1 MAATQPSLHN
11 FYKSRKSARETTLKN
26 VKGSVV
32 RDADVVESVISEVSV
47 EKNVVN
53 EKVPRDAIATR
64 RPTRPAAKTSSRKT
78 QVKKPVQ
85 GTQDILTALRKVS
98 EKAEA
103 KASEKAE
110 EATTV
115 KSLQSVNVT
124 PPITPKRKKEEE
136 EEETK
141 RKRRKQDNGEEELDR
156 TPGGMVK
163 DLPAPPAPRSAKKKL
178 VMSSE
183 AEGTQEKKLTPA
195 EIKERLGKCGRL
207 DQLRAKLLKVNK
219 CEEKLK
225 QFKESTI
232 AESLPP
238 VVPASPAKSKEH
250 PQLAKFSSIEVHVP
264 ISPRK
269 TPVKTPS
276 KTPLKAP
283 AHERF
288 QHLVEKPSEE
298 LVLPYK
304 YRFLKDMF
312 RAVDTVVSLL
322 HNRHE
327 VISYSKLKPAV
338 QEMMRRAFEE
348 RHLGQIKTIFPL
360 AYIFKQERR
369 NKKNVVSNDVSKGSY
384 ELTVTSNMDYK
395 SVSASQNLMSKFDS
409 APAENFP
416 KFRKMDSVVL
426 VERRNI
432 FHNALINIV
441 RDHHSEFLMTLEPP
455 ISSVGAIK
463 RWHPEFAL
471 EDLPDIEEAP
481 LPQPPTMEKL
491 GTARDVLDKAQD
503 LFSLNHR
510 LEKAVTD
517 AAEQT
522 PAPVAKTAPSLS
534 AAPVNTCLALKG
546 VSSSLLEKIRAR
558 EAAKAARE
566 MTRSCGENKE
576 LEMLSRL
583 PEISRIIRNTF
594 VTEKKAALPWE
605 VVAAK
610 VAASYTSMLGGNE
623 VDSHLELLIKE
634 IPGWCTVHNVRSGRF
649 LKINKNEQL
658 CSVEEKLQALIKQR
672 K

>member
-11 FYKSRKSARETTLKN
+11 FYKARKSARETTLKN

-32 RDADVVESVISEVSV
+32 RDADVVKSVISEVNV
-47 EKNVVN
+47 EKNVN
-53 EKVPRDAIATR
+53 ETVPRDAIATQRSTR
-64 RPTRPAAKTSSRKT
+64 RAAKTSSRKT

-103 KASEKAE
+103 KASEKTE
-110 EATTV
+110 EEISI
-115 KSLQSVNVT
+115 KSLQRVNVT
-124 PPITPKRKKEEE
+124 PPVTPKRKKDEEE
-136 EEETK
+136 EDTK
-141 RKRRKQDNGEEELDR
+141 RKKRKQDNGEGELDR
-156 TPGGMVK
+156 TPSGIVK
-163 DLPAPPAPRSAKKKL
+163 DLPAPSAPRSAKKKL
-178 VMSSE
+178 IMSSE
-183 AEGTQEKKLTPA
+183 TEGTQVKKLTPA

-225 QFKESTI
+225 QFKENTI

-238 VVPASPAKSKEH
+238 IVPPSPAKSKEH
-250 PQLAKFSSIEVHVP
+250 PQLAKFSSIEVEVP
-264 ISPRK
+264 VSPRK

-327 VISYSKLKPAV
+327 VITYSKLKPAV

-348 RHLGQIKTIFPL
+348 RHLGQIKTVFPL

-369 NKKNVVSNDVSKGSY
+369 NKAKNVASNDVSKGPY

-395 SVSASQNLMSKFDS
+395 GVSASQNLMSKFNC
-409 APAENFP
+409 APADNFP

-432 FHNALINIV
+432 FHNSLIDFV
-441 RDHHSEFLMTLEPP
+441 RDHHAEFLMTLEPP

-471 EDLPDIEEAP
+471 EDLPDIEEAA

-491 GTARDVLDKAQD
+491 ETAKDVLEKAQD

-510 LEKAVTD
+510 LEKAVTE
-517 AAEQT
+517 AAEKT
-522 PAPVAKTAPSLS
+522 PVPVAKTAPSLS
-534 AAPVNTCLALKG
+534 AAPVSTCIALKG

-558 EAAKAARE
+558 EALKAARE

-610 VAASYTSMLGGNE
+610 VTASYSSMLGGNE

-658 CSVEEKLQALIKQR
+658 CSVEEKLQAIIKQR